1 MTTEEST
8 RGRHYLMCPP
18 DYFEV
23 SYSINPWMDTDVAV
37 NEQSA
42 HEQWRGLVETI
53 REVGGLV
60 EQIPAVP
67 QLPDMVFVANG
78 GIVSGDFFLP
88 AAMRHPERQG
98 ETPHLRAWFEEFGC
112 KVLDPPAGVQEGA
125 GDALAFGDVLVA
137 GYGLRSERAAY
148 DDIVARTGWR
158 VLPVRLVDPRL
169 YHVDIAFC
177 PLDDRQALVAPD
189 AFDREGRRALADL
202 VPDPVLLTMEEALA
216 FSANSIVVGHVVI
229 MPACSARLEAELRRR
244 GFEVVVRPVG
254 EFLKAGG
261 GVRCLTLTLDTVLPS
276 GAGGHD

>member
-1 MTTEEST
+1 MTMEDSAG
-8 RGRHYLMCPP
+8 GRHYLMCPP

-23 SYSINPWMDTDVAV
+23 SYSINPWMDPHAV
-37 NEQSA
+37 VDEQAA

-53 REVGGLV
+53 REAGGLV
-60 EQIPAVP
+60 ETIPAVP

-98 ETPHLRAWFEEFGC
+98 ETPHLLAWFEEFGC
-112 KVLDPPAGVQEGA
+112 KLLDPPAATQEGA
-125 GDALAFGDVLVA
+125 GDALVFADALVA
-137 GYGLRSERAAY
+137 GYGFRSERAAY
-148 DDIVARTGWR
+148 EDVTARTGWR
-158 VLPVRLVDPRL
+158 VVPVHLVDPRL

-177 PLDDRQALVAPD
+177 PLGERQALVVPD
-189 AFDREGRRALADL
+189 AFDREARRALADL

-216 FSANSIVVGHVVI
+216 FSANSIVIGQVVI

-244 GFEVVVRPVG
+244 GFEVVVHPVG

-261 GVRCLTLTLDTVLPS
+261 GVRCLTLTLDNTLLT
-276 GAGGHD
+276 GAGTHG